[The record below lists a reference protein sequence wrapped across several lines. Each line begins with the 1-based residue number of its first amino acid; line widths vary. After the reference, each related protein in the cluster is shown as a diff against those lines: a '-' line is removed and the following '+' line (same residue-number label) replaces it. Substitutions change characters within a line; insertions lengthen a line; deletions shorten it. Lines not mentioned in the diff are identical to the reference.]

1 MYRIL
6 SQLYPKSIRKNYETL
21 MDYLGFDVDV
31 EIFLGVVFFF
41 SFGVSLLGSF
51 IISSFISF
59 PFMLIF
65 LSLFLTLQFLVY
77 IFMLLRVDAKA
88 RFVEDV
94 LPDVLQL
101 MSSNLKAGMTTGRAL
116 LLSARPEFGPMQ
128 IELNQVGKEITLGKE
143 FDEAL
148 LDMTKRVRSDK
159 LKKTVLLVISGL
171 NSGGELA
178 SLLDQTAQNLRQQ
191 RFVEEKMRSSVM
203 MYVIFIFFA
212 IGLGA
217 PMLFGLS
224 SFLVEVLSNNIS
236 LIEVPSTSIGQALP
250 LSFGTVTLGIDFIMM
265 YAIISLVAT
274 SILGS
279 LILGLISKGKEKN
292 GIKFIPLLILMS
304 ISIFFISRYVMKG
317 ILGGLFGIG

>member
-6 SQLYPKSIRKNYETL
+6 SQLYPKSIRKNYEVL
-21 MDYLGFDVDV
+21 MDYLGF
-31 EIFLGVVFFF
+31 EIDAEVFLGVVFFF
-41 SFGVSLLGSF
+41 AFGAALLGTF
-51 IISSFISF
+51 IISTFISF
-59 PFMLIF
+59 PFILIF
-65 LSLFLTLQFLVY
+65 LGLFFALQFLVY

-128 IELNQVGKEITLGKE
+128 SELNQVGKEITLGKE
-143 FDEAL
+143 LDEAL

-159 LKKTVLLVISGL
+159 LKKTVMLVISGL

-224 SFLVEVLSNNIS
+224 SFLVEVLTKNVS
-236 LIEVPSTSIGQALP
+236 LIDIPATSVGQALP
-250 LSFGTVTLGIDFIMM
+250 LSFGKVSLGIDFVMM
-265 YAIISLVAT
+265 YALVSLTAT

-279 LILGLISKGKEKN
+279 LILGLISKGKEKQ
-292 GIKFIPLLILMS
+292 GIKFIPMLILMS
-304 ISIFFISRYVMKG
+304 IAVFFASRYVMKG
-317 ILGGLFGIG
+317 ILGGLFGLA

>member
-1 MYRIL
+1 MYRLL
-6 SQLYPKSIRKNYETL
+6 SKVYPKGVRKNYEVL
-21 MDYLGFDVDV
+21 MDYLNFEIDT

-41 SFGVSLLGSF
+41 TFGISLGLTF
-51 IISSFISF
+51 FISKVINF
-59 PFMLIF
+59 PFLLIF
-65 LSLFLTLQFLVY
+65 LVLFLTLQFVVY
-77 IFMLLRVDAKA
+77 IIMLLRVDAKA
-88 RFVEDV
+88 KFVEEV

-116 LLSARPEFGPMQ
+116 ILSARTEFGPFQAEINQ
-128 IELNQVGKEITLGKE
+128 IGKEITLGKE
-143 FDEAL
+143 LDEAL
-148 LDMTKRVRSDK
+148 IDMTKRIRSDK
-159 LKKTVLLVISGL
+159 LKKTVLLIITAL

-224 SFLVEVLSNNIS
+224 SFLVEILTQNLALVNI
-236 LIEVPSTSIGQALP
+236 PKTSVAQALP
-250 LSFGTVTLGIDFIMM
+250 LSFGQVSVPLDFIVM
-265 YAIISLVAT
+265 YALVSLVVT

-279 LILGLISKGKEKN
+279 MILGLISKGKEKS
-292 GIKFIPLLILMS
+292 GFKFVPILIGLSVSVFFASRFLIKTM
-304 ISIFFISRYVMKG
+304 
-317 ILGGLFGIG
+317 LGGLFGLG